1 MWKFSNFQKI
11 QKNGKMILGVSG
23 WLGEKIGLHEKQVRL
38 LFILAALFL
47 GTGIGLYFILWL
59 VKVFAK

>member
-1 MWKFSNFQKI
+1 
-11 QKNGKMILGVSG
+11 MILGVSG
-23 WLGEKIGLHEKQVRL
+23 WLGEKIVLHEKQVRL
-38 LFILAALFL
+38 LLILAALFI